1 MSHYYTK
8 AYLRHL
14 FVAEEILGLQLAS
27 IQNLSFYLWLV
38 GEARKQILNNNFA
51 SWKQEILPILQRRL

>member
-1 MSHYYTK
+1 MSRFYTK

-14 FVAEEILGLQLAS
+14 FVADELLALQLAS

-38 GEARKQILNNNFA
+38 GEARKHILEGSFG
-51 SWKQEILPILQRRL
+51 SWKNEMIPVIKQRL